1 MSRRQHKQ
9 AVRNAFDRAADSY
22 DGAAV
27 VQREICHRLAEFA
40 SSVPCVG
47 APRRALDAG
56 CGTGYGLD
64 LLASLCPGAELYALD
79 FAPAMLTR
87 LAAIRP
93 GTDTSLLCGDLEA
106 LPLASG
112 AMDVVWSSLAL
123 QWCDPAV
130 ALAEIARVLRP
141 GGVAWLA
148 TLGPATLWELRD
160 AFTAVDGA
168 QHVIRFHAIEHWR
181 HTAAVAGLQIVA
193 ADSQPVHALAPDL
206 RQLLRDIK
214 AIGAHSVGSEPRPAL
229 TRAGWRMLEGRYDAH
244 RRADGQLPA
253 TYDLI
258 LLALRKG

>member
-9 AVRNAFDRAADSY
+9 AVRSAFDRAAESY

-27 VQREICHRLAEFA
+27 VQREICHRLAGFA
-40 SSVPCVG
+40 AAAPCVG

-56 CGTGYGLD
+56 CGTGYGVD
-64 LLASLCPGAELYALD
+64 LLASLCPGADLYALD

-87 LAAIRP
+87 LAASRP
-93 GTDTSLLCGDLEA
+93 GTDTKLLCGDLEA
-106 LPLASG
+106 LPLAAG

-123 QWCDPAV
+123 QWCDPA
-130 ALAEIARVLRP
+130 LAMQELARVLRP

-148 TLGPATLWELRD
+148 TLGPTTLWELRD
-160 AFTAVDGA
+160 AFAAVDDA
-168 QHVIRFHAIEHWR
+168 QHVIRFHPVQHWR
-181 HTAAVAGLQIVA
+181 ETAAAAGLQVAA

-229 TRAGWRMLEGRYDAH
+229 TRAGWRILEGRYDAH
-244 RRADGQLPA
+244 RRPDGQLPA